1 MFLVLSN
8 ITRNKIY
15 VHFILHTPISHRAAE
30 RLGLPFL
37 NAYLDSLQPNFQH
50 GANFAASGSTIQ
62 PVDSKLFGAGFNPLS
77 LNIQLSQFERL
88 KERSMELYNPG

>member
-1 MFLVLSN
+1 MFPDLSN

-15 VHFILHTPISHRAAE
+15 VHFILHTLISHHAAE

-50 GANFAASGSTIQ
+50 GANFAAGGSTIQ
-62 PVDSKLFGAGFNPLS
+62 PVDGKLSGAGFNPLS
-77 LNIQLSQFERL
+77 LNIQMLQFEQL
-88 KERSMELYNPG
+88 KERTMELYNQG